1 MDRVSLVH
9 SVAKFL
15 QCVDPWI
22 WEDAV
27 KLEVVKPLQLNV
39 VVSLIMETYFNGS
52 KSWLSCLAWCVKN
65 MAKSMLRHKIFDLFV
80 LISLA

>member
-1 MDRVSLVH
+1 MVEEMDRVSLVH

-27 KLEVVKPLQLNV
+27 KLEVVKPPQLNV
-39 VVSLIMETYFNGS
+39 VVSLIIDIYFNGI
-52 KSWLSCLAWCVKN
+52 KILASCLAWCVGT
-65 MAKSMLRHKIFDLFV
+65 RQ
-80 LISLA
+80 SLCLDMRSVTLSFF